1 MIQNTFNPQSTERIS
16 DIPMESPLMGA
27 SKLSGLI
34 DRSMILRSLEG
45 MASWLEAATRSAE
58 GVGKCHR
65 MAIYDRSGAVTW
77 MYPNSNSAETISVW
91 LDLADILQ
99 RPELKQ
105 NAIDYADTLV
115 NDSEKGIYSGPAKD
129 AQGLMWYW
137 TDAGVYS
144 SLYAMRVPAHFM
156 RLHRETGDDR
166 LLAACEMVGKTM
178 VKYQLPSGIVG
189 SGWSPENGWRESG
202 GRVGSRFIYVI
213 STYAT
218 LYQLTRDAAYRD
230 AYERAV
236 EALIVMQC
244 EDGSFYQNYDPNTLK
259 VSDTDSSTKCMFF
272 AYIFNALAEA
282 YEVFEDARLLDCAKR
297 LGDFIVN
304 LYYCRG
310 ALPYCIGHE
319 ILPSDRPEANMAMY
333 ECANGL
339 LWLHSL
345 VPDERFKDVGLRLW
359 ITGWY
364 NQAEVV
370 DNQDLNGAILIGADT
385 TALKS
390 NDGIPSNRK
399 HLAHDPSRAAK
410 CVLWGMCNHAF
421 ASAKLFHS
429 TNLLHEKRV
438 QP

>member
-1 MIQNTFNPQSTERIS
+1 
-16 DIPMESPLMGA
+16 MGP
-27 SKLSGLI
+27 SKLSELI
-34 DRSMILRSLEG
+34 DRQMILRSLEG
-45 MASWLEAATRSAE
+45 MACWFEAATRSAE
-58 GVGKCHR
+58 GMGKCHR
-65 MAIYDRSGAVTW
+65 MAIYDRSGSVTW

-91 LDLADILQ
+91 LDLADILE
-99 RPELKQ
+99 RPDLKQ
-105 NAIDYADTLV
+105 HAVDYANTLV
-115 NDSEKGIYSGPAKD
+115 SDSEKGIYSGPAKD
-129 AQGLMWYW
+129 ARGLMWYW

-156 RLHRETGDDR
+156 RLFQVTGDDR
-166 LLAACEMVGKTM
+166 LLAASEMIGQTM
-178 VKYQLPSGIVG
+178 VKYQLPSGIVA

-202 GRVGSRFIYVI
+202 SRVGSRFIYVI
-213 STYAT
+213 STYAC
-218 LYQLTRDAAYRD
+218 LYKQTNDAAYRD

-236 EALIVMQC
+236 EALMVMQC
-244 EDGSFYQNYDPNTLK
+244 EDGSFYQHYDPNTLK

-319 ILPSDRPEANMAMY
+319 ILPSDRPEANMSMY

-370 DNQDLNGAILIGADT
+370 GNEDLNGAILIGADP
-385 TALKS
+385 AVVQGDP
-390 NDGIPSNRK
+390 NIPSNRK
-399 HLAHDPSRAAK
+399 HLAFDPNRAAK
-410 CVLWGMCNHAF
+410 CVLWGMVNHAF
-421 ASAKLFHS
+421 ASKKLLQSSHI
-429 TNLLHEKRV
+429 LDVK
-438 QP
+438 